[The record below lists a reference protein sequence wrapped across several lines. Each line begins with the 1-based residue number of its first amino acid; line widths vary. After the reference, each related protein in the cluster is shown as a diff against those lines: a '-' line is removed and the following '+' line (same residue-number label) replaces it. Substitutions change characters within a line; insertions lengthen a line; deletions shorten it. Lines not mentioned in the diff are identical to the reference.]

1 VRTASQVWLIYAV
14 MVSYGFTGS
23 LISAARG
30 ALQRD
35 ILADDQLARGNAL
48 QTTTTQGI
56 GVIAPLV
63 GAALFAAF
71 GGKGLVLLD
80 AGSFLIAA
88 VLLWTISVAESEPA
102 PRLGERY
109 LHEICA
115 GFRYLA
121 SVPAL
126 ARAMLMVTI
135 GFCVIGFSET
145 TQFAVVREGL
155 GRPVSFLGVLS
166 AAQGIGAIIG
176 GLAVVTLMRRTGTIR
191 GLGLSLLCFGCGAAL
206 TITGSTL
213 LVLGGMLLDG
223 IAITWLIV
231 PAVTAVQRHTPRRL
245 QGRANAA
252 VELMIAGPQQASIAL
267 GAVLIAVI
275 SYRVLIAAV
284 AAAMLSCAGLLLASP
299 TLEPEAAP
307 YSGSEP
313 ALPAEPF
320 TDVQSSE

>member
-1 VRTASQVWLIYAV
+1 
-14 MVSYGFTGS
+14 
-23 LISAARG
+23 
-30 ALQRD
+30 LQTD

-56 GVIAPLV
+56 GVIAPLI

-71 GGKGLVLLD
+71 GGRGLVLLD
-80 AGSFLIAA
+80 AATFLVAA
-88 VLLWTISVAESEPA
+88 ALLQTISVAESEPA
-102 PRLGERY
+102 PRSSEPY
-109 LHEICA
+109 LHEVSA
-115 GFRYLA
+115 GFRHLT

-166 AAQGIGAIIG
+166 AAQGAGAIIG
-176 GLAVVTLMRRTGTIR
+176 GLAVVALMNRIGTTR
-191 GLGLSLLCFGCGAAL
+191 ALGLSLACFGCGAAL
-206 TITGSTL
+206 TITGFTP
-213 LVLGGMLLDG
+213 LVLCGMLLDG

-252 VELMIAGPQQASIAL
+252 VELMISGPQQASIAL

-275 SYRVLIAAV
+275 NYRLLIGTITV
-284 AAAMLSCAGLLLASP
+284 VMLSCAALLLLGP
-299 TLEPEAAP
+299 TLEPE
-307 YSGSEP
+307 SEP
-313 ALPAEPF
+313 AGEQLPPPGPF
-320 TDVQSSE
+320 RVPAD